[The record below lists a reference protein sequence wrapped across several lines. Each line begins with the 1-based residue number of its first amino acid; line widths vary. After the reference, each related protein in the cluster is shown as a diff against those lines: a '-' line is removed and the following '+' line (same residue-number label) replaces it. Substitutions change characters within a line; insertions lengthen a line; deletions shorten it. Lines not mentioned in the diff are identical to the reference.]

1 MKKNIVS
8 KIFLLSLVLIITLTA
23 CSPNLTKKAK
33 ALQVLETGVS
43 SPNTIEELEDAIEKY
58 EERIVDITSSHAQV
72 GIWYKILG
80 SRYLEQKMYGEA
92 LKCYQKAIEIYPV
105 NQNLYYYVG
114 VCAGYMANASLDYNA
129 TGSSAKR
136 NNYLKLAEQ
145 AYLQAI
151 KIDGNYA
158 RALYGL
164 GVLYTFE
171 MNKSAEAIPYVEKLL
186 TIEKRHTDAMF
197 LLANA
202 YCQNGMLDEAVALYD
217 KIESIATSE
226 EKKSAA
232 RTFKKGVLDAQY
244 N

>member
-1 MKKNIVS
+1 MKNRISGLLFLCFIVIS
-8 KIFLLSLVLIITLTA
+8 VLTGCTQ
-23 CSPNLTKKAK
+23 NLTRKAK

-43 SPNTIEELEDAIEKY
+43 SPNTIEELEQAIEKY
-58 EERIVDITSSHAQV
+58 EERIVDITSSQAQV

-92 LKCYQKAIEIYPV
+92 LKCYQKAIEFYPV

-129 TGSSAKR
+129 TGNTTKR
-136 NNYLKLAEQ
+136 NNYLKLSEQ

-171 MNKSAEAIPYVEKLL
+171 MNRSADAIPYVEKLL
-186 TIEKRHTDAMF
+186 TVEKRHTDGMF

-202 YCQNGMLDEAVALYD
+202 YCQNGMLDEAVELYD

-226 EKKSAA
+226 EKKAAA